1 MFYCT
6 VPSPLGELTLASG
19 GAALT
24 GLWLPGQM
32 YFAAGLSYGAEN
44 KPDLPV
50 FLAAKAWLAAYF
62 ANEPLP
68 KMPLLKPE
76 GTSFRKAVWQKL
88 REIPAG
94 EVVTYG
100 TLAAQLRQDG
110 IAASPRAVG
119 GAVGHNPISI
129 LIPCHRVIGS
139 GGKLTGYAGGLQAK
153 TYLLKLEGVRI
164 PEI

>member
-6 VPSPLGELTLASG
+6 VPSPLGELTLASDG
-19 GAALT
+19 VALT

-32 YFAAGLSYGAEN
+32 YFAAGLSRDAQNE
-44 KPDLPV
+44 PDLPV
-50 FLAAKAWLAAYF
+50 FGATKVWLSSYF

-68 KMPLLKPE
+68 PMPTLDPA
-76 GTSFRKAVWQKL
+76 GTPFRKAVWQKL

-94 EVVTYG
+94 KVITYG

-139 GGKLTGYAGGLQAK
+139 DGKLTGYAGGLQAK
-153 TYLLKLEGVRI
+153 TYLLKLECSWI